1 MDFPP
6 LTEGAL
12 RRRYKRFLA
21 DVVLA
26 EGGELVCAHCPNTG
40 AMTGCQPADAA
51 VWLSFH
57 SKPARKL
64 AWTWELV
71 QTETGLACIHAAMAN
86 RVVAE
91 ALRKGLFPDL
101 MPRGASLQSEVRLA
115 DRSRADFFVD
125 SGSGVYIEVKSVSW
139 HVGGGKGAFP
149 DAVSTRASKHLTE
162 LVAAI
167 HRGHRAALVFCVM
180 HEAITSVAPAEQ
192 VDPAYAARMAQAMAE
207 GLEVYLLLNEIN
219 QQGIYPHSAHYI
231 GENPSHSTH

>member
-1 MDFPP
+1 
-6 LTEGAL
+6 
-12 RRRYKRFLA
+12 
-21 DVVLA
+21 
-26 EGGELVCAHCPNTG
+26 
-40 AMTGCQPADAA
+40 
-51 VWLSFH
+51 
-57 SKPARKL
+57 
-64 AWTWELV
+64 LV

-91 ALRKGLFPDL
+91 ALRTGLVPDL
-101 MPRGASLQSEVRLA
+101 MPSGASLQSEVRLA

-125 SGSGVYIEVKSVSW
+125 SGSGVYIEVKSVTW
-139 HVGGGKGAFP
+139 HVGGGRGAFP
-149 DAVSTRASKHLTE
+149 DAVSTRASKHLSE

-192 VDPAYAARMAQAMAE
+192 VDPAYAAGMAQAMAE

-219 QQGIYPHSAHYI
+219 LQGIYPQSAHDI

>member
-6 LTEGAL
+6 LTGGTL

-71 QTETGLACIHAAMAN
+71 QTETGTSPVRN
-86 RVVAE
+86 
-91 ALRKGLFPDL
+91 
-101 MPRGASLQSEVRLA
+101 ASATTRFA
-115 DRSRADFFVD
+115 
-125 SGSGVYIEVKSVSW
+125 I
-139 HVGGGKGAFP
+139 
-149 DAVSTRASKHLTE
+149 DA
-162 LVAAI
+162 
-167 HRGHRAALVFCVM
+167 
-180 HEAITSVAPAEQ
+180 
-192 VDPAYAARMAQAMAE
+192 
-207 GLEVYLLLNEIN
+207 
-219 QQGIYPHSAHYI
+219 
-231 GENPSHSTH
+231 

>member
-6 LTEGAL
+6 LIKGTL
-12 RRRYKRFLA
+12 SRRYKRFLA

-26 EGGELVCAHCPNTG
+26 EGEELVCAHCPNTG

-57 SKPARKL
+57 SKPSRKL

-71 QTETGLACIHAAMAN
+71 QTKTGLACIHAVMAN
-86 RVVAE
+86 RVVGE
-91 ALRKGLFPDL
+91 ALREGLFPDL
-101 MPRGASLQSEVRLA
+101 MPSGAPLQSEVRLA
-115 DRSRADFFVD
+115 DRARVDFFVD
-125 SGSGVYIEVKSVSW
+125 SGSGVYIEVKSVTW
-139 HVGGGKGAFP
+139 HVGGGRGAFP

-192 VDPAYAARMAQAMAE
+192 IDPTYAAHLAQAMAE
-207 GLEVYLLLNEIN
+207 GLEVYLLFNEIN
-219 QQGIYPHSAHYI
+219 QRGIYPLRARTL
-231 GENPSHSTH
+231 GENISHSTH

>member
-12 RRRYKRFLA
+12 RQRYKRFLA
-21 DVVLA
+21 DVVLTEA
-26 EGGELVCAHCPNTG
+26 EELVCAHCPNTG

-91 ALRKGLFPDL
+91 ALRNGLFPDL
-101 MPRGASLQSEVRLA
+101 MPSGASLQSEVKLA
-115 DRSRADFFVD
+115 ERARADFFVD
-125 SGSGVYIEVKSVSW
+125 SGSGVYIEVKSVTW
-139 HVGGGKGAFP
+139 HVGAGRGAFP

-167 HRGHRAALVFCVM
+167 RRGHRAALVFCAM

-192 VDPAYAARMAQAMAE
+192 VDPTYAALMAQAMTE
-207 GLEVYLLLNEIN
+207 GLEVYLLLNQIN
-219 QQGIYPHSAHYI
+219 LQGIYPLRAKYM
-231 GENPSHSTH
+231 GENLSHSMH

>member
-26 EGGELVCAHCPNTG
+26 DGEELVCAHCPNTG

-51 VWLSFH
+51 VWLSSH

-91 ALRKGLFPDL
+91 AFRRGLFPDL
-101 MPRGASLQSEVRLA
+101 VPSGASLQSEVRLA

-125 SGSGVYIEVKSVSW
+125 SGSGVYIEVKSVTW

-167 HRGHRAALVFCVM
+167 HKGHRAALVFCVM
-180 HEAITSVAPAEQ
+180 HEAITNVAPAEQ
-192 VDPAYAARMAQAMAE
+192 VDPAYTARLAHAMAE

-219 QQGIYPHSAHYI
+219 LRGIYPLRARYI
-231 GENPSHSTH
+231 GESPSHSTH

>member
-6 LTEGAL
+6 LTQGAL

-26 EGGELVCAHCPNTG
+26 ESEELVCAHCPNTG
-40 AMTGCQPADAA
+40 AMTGCQPADSA

-71 QTETGLACIHAAMAN
+71 QTETGLACIHAATAN
-86 RVVAE
+86 RIVAE
-91 ALRKGLFPDL
+91 ALQKGLFPDL
-101 MPRGASLQSEVRLA
+101 MPSGASLQSEVRLP

-125 SGSGVYIEVKSVSW
+125 RGSGVYIEVKSVTW

-192 VDPAYAARMAQAMAE
+192 VDPVYAGHIVQAMAE

-219 QQGIYPHSAHYI
+219 LQGIYPMSARRI
-231 GENPSHSTH
+231 GENTSH

>member
-6 LTEGAL
+6 LTKGSL

-26 EGGELVCAHCPNTG
+26 EGAELVCAHCPNTG
-40 AMTGCQPADAA
+40 AMTDCQPADAA

-57 SKPARKL
+57 SKPTRKL

-71 QTETGLACIHAAMAN
+71 QTETGLACIHAAIAN
-86 RVVAE
+86 QVVAE

-101 MPRGASLQSEVRLA
+101 MPSGASLRSEVRLA

-125 SGSGVYIEVKSVSW
+125 NGSGVYIEVKSVTW
-139 HVGGGKGAFP
+139 HVGAGRGAFP
-149 DAVSTRASKHLTE
+149 DAVSMRASKHLAE

-167 HRGHRAALVFCVM
+167 DRGYRAALVFCVM

-192 VDPAYAARMAQAMAE
+192 VDPTYAAHMAQAMAE
-207 GLEVYLLLNEIN
+207 GLEVYLLFNEIN
-219 QQGIYPHSAHYI
+219 LKGIYPLRSRYV
-231 GENPSHSTH
+231 GEKPSPLTH